1 MPCHGLF
8 IFVILYTRHE
18 NSPPVP
24 VGAIA
29 PYGCSRRN
37 VYEPIAPTASKVLIM
52 NREDT
57 PNSNNKA
64 GPVPSGLERA
74 RMAFAIS
81 AGKLAGASGRLLRI
95 GGGTSLPGMIAR
107 RIDPNVL
114 KTVIGASKARKI
126 VITGSNGKTTTAR
139 MTASIP
145 EYSGLHVSH
154 NRTGSNML
162 QGVTSVAVNFADVFG
177 RLDSDVL
184 ILEIDEGTIPL
195 AVPEIQ
201 PDVVLITNI
210 FRDQLDRYGELYSV
224 AKALNKMLED
234 LPESSTILL
243 NGNDPQVANFG
254 LNAKA
259 RRLYFGLE
267 TTEVGTPVPEQ
278 SADIIRCIRCQEDLQ
293 YEVAYMSHL
302 GLYHCPNCGYTLPKL
317 DFAATSV
324 KLAPNGEGPSHVKI
338 RTPQGEIELD
348 IPLPGIHNVY
358 NATAAIGAAMAA
370 GFQMDRAPEAIASA
384 RPAFGRLEKIQ
395 AGNQTIYLAFVKNP
409 TSFNLILRLIA
420 QHTGEKHLMV
430 VASNTVV
437 DGEDFAWLWDV
448 DIEEIAQDIRDVV
461 CSGSKAEELA
471 MRLKYAEI
479 PTDRISISHERE
491 AALDAAL
498 KNAGP
503 GGTLYIMSSYTP
515 THELRRIMQRRGWV
529 KHFWEE

>member
-1 MPCHGLF
+1 MK
-8 IFVILYTRHE
+8 I
-18 NSPPVP
+18 
-24 VGAIA
+24 
-29 PYGCSRRN
+29 
-37 VYEPIAPTASKVLIM
+37 
-52 NREDT
+52 EDT
-57 PNSNNKA
+57 PTSNNSA
-64 GPVPSGLERA
+64 GTVPSGLGRA
-74 RMAFAIS
+74 RRALAIS
-81 AGKLAGASGRLLRI
+81 AGKLAGASGRFLRI

-107 RIDPNVL
+107 RIDPSVL
-114 KTVIGASKARKI
+114 KAVVGASKARKI

-139 MTASIP
+139 MTATIAD
-145 EYSGLHVSH
+145 YSGQRVSH

-224 AKALNKMLED
+224 ATALNKMLEE

-259 RRLYFGLE
+259 RRLFFGLE
-267 TTEVGTPVPEQ
+267 TAEVGTPVPEQ

-302 GLYHCPNCGYTLPKL
+302 GLYRCPNCGYTLPKL

-358 NATAAIGAAMAA
+358 NATAAIGAAIAA
-370 GFQMDRAPEAIASA
+370 GFQMDRAPAAIASM
-384 RPAFGRLEKIQ
+384 RQ
-395 AGNQTIYLAFVKNP
+395 
-409 TSFNLILRLIA
+409 
-420 QHTGEKHLMV
+420 KHLMV

-448 DIEEIAQDIRDVV
+448 DIEEISQNILDVV
-461 CSGSKAEELA
+461 CSGGKAEELA

-479 PTDRISISHERE
+479 PTDKISTLRERE
-491 AALDAAL
+491 AALNAAL

-503 GGTLYIMSSYTP
+503 GGTLYIMASYTP
-515 THELRRIMQRRGWV
+515 TNELRRIMQKRGWV